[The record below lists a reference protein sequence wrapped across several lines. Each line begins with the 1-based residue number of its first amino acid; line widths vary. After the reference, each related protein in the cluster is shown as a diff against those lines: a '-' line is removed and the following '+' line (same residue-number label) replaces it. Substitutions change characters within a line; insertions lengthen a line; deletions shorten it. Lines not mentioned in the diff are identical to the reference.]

1 MSISD
6 FKDSIILDR
15 QRGATYQ
22 AIADR
27 FNCSRQCIERLL
39 HRWNAKDV
47 LAPTKH
53 DRARQAL
60 QLIIDGEE
68 ASLSKAA
75 RFHRVTEDMIRKI
88 AKKEDVDL
96 RGFLKRNQA
105 KIKAHSLDGQQFTA
119 LKLLTV
125 HATKT
130 TLVRIKLR
138 PLAWCA
144 ELVKVFAL
152 PTSKLVIQRL
162 AASHVAGVFV
172 KLIALRPKNVMQS
185 LKLMNWR
192 CSKNADLNVATQ
204 CVDDLSLHVIHIGFI
219 SNLLNSKRLVI

>member
-27 FNCSRQCIERLL
+27 FDCSRQCIERLL

-47 LAPTKH
+47 LVPTKH

-75 RFHRVTEDMIRKI
+75 RLHRVTEDMIRKI

-105 KIKAHSLDGQQFTA
+105 KIRAHSLDGQQFTA
-119 LKLLTV
+119 LKIVDGTCYKDDSGEDQVEATCMVCGTRKSFRVANLK
-125 HATKT
+125 AGYTKT
-130 TLVRIKLR
+130 CSVSCGWRLR
-138 PLAWCA
+138 KTNCLKTEKCDA
-144 ELVKVFAL
+144 VF
-152 PTSKLVIQRL
+152 
-162 AASHVAGVFV
+162 
-172 KLIALRPKNVMQS
+172 
-185 LKLMNWR
+185 
-192 CSKNADLNVATQ
+192 
-204 CVDDLSLHVIHIGFI
+204 
-219 SNLLNSKRLVI
+219 

>member
-47 LAPTKH
+47 LVPTKH

-75 RFHRVTEDMIRKI
+75 RLHRVTEDMIRKI

-119 LKLLTV
+119 LKIVDGTCYKDDSGEDQVEATCMVCGTRKSFRVANLK
-125 HATKT
+125 AGYTKT
-130 TLVRIKLR
+130 CSVSCGWRLR
-138 PLAWCA
+138 KTDC
-144 ELVKVFAL
+144 
-152 PTSKLVIQRL
+152 
-162 AASHVAGVFV
+162 
-172 KLIALRPKNVMQS
+172 
-185 LKLMNWR
+185 LKTEK
-192 CSKNADLNVATQ
+192 CDAVS
-204 CVDDLSLHVIHIGFI
+204 
-219 SNLLNSKRLVI
+219 

>member
-27 FNCSRQCIERLL
+27 FDCSRQCIERLL

-47 LAPTKH
+47 LVPTKH

-75 RFHRVTEDMIRKI
+75 RLHRVSEDMIRKI

-105 KIKAHSLDGQQFTA
+105 KIRAHSLDGQQFTA
-119 LKLLTV
+119 LKIVDGTCYKDDSGEDQVEATCMVCGTRKSFRVANLK
-125 HATKT
+125 AGYTKT
-130 TLVRIKLR
+130 CSVSCGWRLR
-138 PLAWCA
+138 KTNCLKTEKCDA
-144 ELVKVFAL
+144 VF
-152 PTSKLVIQRL
+152 
-162 AASHVAGVFV
+162 
-172 KLIALRPKNVMQS
+172 
-185 LKLMNWR
+185 
-192 CSKNADLNVATQ
+192 
-204 CVDDLSLHVIHIGFI
+204 
-219 SNLLNSKRLVI
+219 

>member
-27 FNCSRQCIERLL
+27 FDCSRQCIERLL

-47 LAPTKH
+47 LVPTKH

-75 RFHRVTEDMIRKI
+75 RLHRVTEDMIRKI
-88 AKKEDVDL
+88 AKKEDIDL

-105 KIKAHSLDGQQFTA
+105 KIRAHSLDGQQFTA
-119 LKLLTV
+119 LKIVDGTCYKDNSGEDQVEATCMVCGTRKSFRVANLK
-125 HATKT
+125 AGRTKT
-130 TLVRIKLR
+130 CSTSCGWRLR
-138 PLAWCA
+138 KAD
-144 ELVKVFAL
+144 
-152 PTSKLVIQRL
+152 
-162 AASHVAGVFV
+162 
-172 KLIALRPKNVMQS
+172 S
-185 LKLMNWR
+185 LKTEK
-192 CSKNADLNVATQ
+192 CDAA
-204 CVDDLSLHVIHIGFI
+204 F
-219 SNLLNSKRLVI
+219 

>member
-47 LAPTKH
+47 LVPTKH

-75 RFHRVTEDMIRKI
+75 RLHRVTEDMIRKI

-119 LKLLTV
+119 LKIVDGTCYKDDSGEDQVEATCMVCGTRKSFRVANLK
-125 HATKT
+125 AGYTKT
-130 TLVRIKLR
+130 CSVSCGWRLR
-138 PLAWCA
+138 KTDCLKTEKCDA
-144 ELVKVFAL
+144 VF
-152 PTSKLVIQRL
+152 
-162 AASHVAGVFV
+162 
-172 KLIALRPKNVMQS
+172 
-185 LKLMNWR
+185 
-192 CSKNADLNVATQ
+192 
-204 CVDDLSLHVIHIGFI
+204 
-219 SNLLNSKRLVI
+219 

>member
-27 FNCSRQCIERLL
+27 FDCSRQCIERLL

-47 LAPTKH
+47 LVPTKH

-75 RFHRVTEDMIRKI
+75 RLHRVTEDMIRKI

-105 KIKAHSLDGQQFTA
+105 KIRAHSLDGQQFTA
-119 LKLLTV
+119 LKIVDGTCYKDDSGEDQVEATCMVCGTRKSFRVANLK
-125 HATKT
+125 AGYTKT
-130 TLVRIKLR
+130 CSVSCGWRLR
-138 PLAWCA
+138 KTNCLKIEKCDA
-144 ELVKVFAL
+144 VF
-152 PTSKLVIQRL
+152 
-162 AASHVAGVFV
+162 
-172 KLIALRPKNVMQS
+172 
-185 LKLMNWR
+185 
-192 CSKNADLNVATQ
+192 
-204 CVDDLSLHVIHIGFI
+204 
-219 SNLLNSKRLVI
+219 